1 MKKPIILIGGGG
13 HCKSVIDVIEQE
25 GIFKIAGI
33 VDLNEKIGDTIL
45 NYPVIADD
53 NELIELTK
61 KYKYFHITL
70 GFIKTPARR
79 NQILEILK
87 RNKAELPVIL
97 SPIAYVSEHAIIC
110 AGTIIMHNAQINAN
124 AEIGENCI
132 INSKALIEH
141 DAIVGDNC
149 HISTGAII
157 NGGVTVGNEC
167 FVGTGAVVVQGAK
180 IPDGSFI
187 KANSLFIRR

>member
-25 GIFKIAGI
+25 GIFKVAGI
-33 VDLNEKIGDTIL
+33 VDLKEKIGDTIL

-187 KANSLFIRR
+187 KANSLVI

>member
-13 HCKSVIDVIEQE
+13 HCRSVIDVIEQE
-25 GIFKIAGI
+25 GIFEIAGI
-33 VDLNEKIGDTIL
+33 VDLKEKIGDTIL
-45 NYPVIADD
+45 RYPVIADD
-53 NELIELTK
+53 DELIKLSN

-79 NQILEILK
+79 KQILELLQKIQVV
-87 RNKAELPVIL
+87 LPVIV
-97 SPIAYVSEHAIIC
+97 SPIAYVSCHAKIGV
-110 AGTIIMHNAQINAN
+110 GTVIMHNAQINAN
-124 AEIGENCI
+124 ANIGENCI

-141 DAIVGDNC
+141 DAIVGNNC

-157 NGGVTVGNEC
+157 NGKVKVGNEC
-167 FVGTGAVVVQGAK
+167 FVGSGAVTVQGAK

>member
-25 GIFKIAGI
+25 GIFKVAGI
-33 VDLNEKIGDTIL
+33 VDLKEKIGDTIL

-180 IPDGSFI
+180 IHDGSFI